1 MQKAYSRINWENYP
15 SDNTPI
21 NETNLNSI
29 DTAVDELDNRIITLE
44 TVKATKAEVAT
55 LVQSVEFEESTGIF
69 KITKKNGSVLKID
82 TKLEKIAVNFSY
94 DSTTQQIILTLI
106 DGTKQYINLSALITQ
121 FEFVDTETIGF
132 DITPDGKVK
141 ATVLDGSITE
151 DKLQP
156 NFLADI
162 KVEVAKAQE
171 SEKTAETFAKDS
183 ENFANK
189 SKQYAIGES
198 DSSKHYYEQT
208 KKISE
213 SLSGVLKPMGT
224 VAFANLPPLSSAS
237 EGDMYNISNQFTTT
251 SSFEEGEG
259 NIIPAGS
266 NIFKTI
272 NGLWDILG
280 GIPVVGVKGN
290 AESDYRRG
298 NVNITP
304 ANIGLGNVNNTADKD
319 KAVKSA
325 KTVTEEVN
333 IPNGVRINKDGEGGN
348 ITIYPPSDNSVGNKY
363 WQIDAYNGNI
373 RFYALDANG
382 KVKTPL
388 TITASVDGTGGNFG
402 GNSATATKLTTART
416 IQTNLSSTSAKSF
429 DGSGNITPGV
439 TGTLG
444 IGNGGTGATTAAAA
458 RSNLGLGNVNNT
470 ADADKSVKSATTAT
484 EVKGDKVK
492 IWSDNEGG
500 NIQLISPNG
509 QKWEI
514 DAIRNTKL
522 RIFTYGSETNGNTVK
537 SITID
542 ENGNIAANAFEG
554 TTYWNGISDKPSSYP
569 PSSHT
574 HSNDNLIPNG
584 CAFGKNKADGY
595 GWADFYYN
603 GVQKGSIYGRI
614 DDGKPAMHI
623 RTGVTGGSDQGVGYI
638 VLEAQS
644 GVSTTGNVNVAN
656 KLMLKADGEG
666 GNVRFTAKNGADHWE
681 MDANGNNYF
690 RLYHGDASTECD
702 KTFTFNASTGK
713 IGTPNGNVSVEGH
726 THGSHA
732 TELISG
738 TTWYKRICADNYTK
752 EMSARVQQVPYTFTN
767 TYGNMYF
774 ANFTITVPNFMSY
787 FASINITPWATTGSG
802 ALYAVITSFT
812 ATSISGYLMSPV
824 AETKTFSLIVHI
836 TGY

>member
-69 KITKKNGSVLKID
+69 KITKKNGSILKID

-213 SLSGVLKPMGT
+213 SLSGALRPMGT

-259 NIIPAGS
+259 NIVPAGS

-304 ANIGLGNVNNTADKD
+304 ANIGLGNVNNTAD
-319 KAVKSA
+319 
-325 KTVTEEVN
+325 
-333 IPNGVRINKDGEGGN
+333 
-348 ITIYPPSDNSVGNKY
+348 
-363 WQIDAYNGNI
+363 
-373 RFYALDANG
+373 
-382 KVKTPL
+382 
-388 TITASVDGTGGNFG
+388 
-402 GNSATATKLTTART
+402 
-416 IQTNLSSTSAKSF
+416 
-429 DGSGNITPGV
+429 
-439 TGTLG
+439 
-444 IGNGGTGATTAAAA
+444 
-458 RSNLGLGNVNNT
+458 
-470 ADADKSVKSATTAT
+470 ADKSVKSATTAT
-484 EVKGDKVK
+484 EVRGNKVAV
-492 IWSDNEGG
+492 WSDDEGG
-500 NIQLISPNG
+500 NVRIISPDG
-509 QKWEI
+509 TKWEM
-514 DAIRNTKL
+514 DAYNNNL
-522 RIFTYGSETNGNTVK
+522 RIFCYTDDGWEGIVLDKEGNVGAKT
-537 SITID
+537 
-542 ENGNIAANAFEG
+542 F
-554 TTYWNGISDKPSSYP
+554 NGITQWASINGKPSSYP

-574 HSNDNLIPNG
+574 HSQYYDSTLSRPANTVLAAPNG
-584 CAFGKNKADGY
+584 SAGKATFRKLVAADLPGESY
-595 GWADFYYN
+595 F
-603 GVQKGSIYGRI
+603 
-614 DDGKPAMHI
+614 
-623 RTGVTGGSDQGVGYI
+623 
-638 VLEAQS
+638 S
-644 GVSTTGNVNVAN
+644 GVHIGSSASAIPYIYT
-656 KLMLKADGEG
+656 E
-666 GNVRFTAKNGADHWE
+666 
-681 MDANGNNYF
+681 GNNINF
-690 RLYHGDASTECD
+690 RYVDAS
-702 KTFTFNASTGK
+702 
-713 IGTPNGNVSVEGH
+713 GNTTYTNIRSIVSALNSH

-732 TELISG
+732 MELISG
-738 TTWYKRICADNYTK
+738 TSWYKHLCADNYTK
-752 EMSARVQQVPYTFTN
+752 EMSARVQQVPYAFTN
-767 TYGNMYF
+767 AYGNMYF